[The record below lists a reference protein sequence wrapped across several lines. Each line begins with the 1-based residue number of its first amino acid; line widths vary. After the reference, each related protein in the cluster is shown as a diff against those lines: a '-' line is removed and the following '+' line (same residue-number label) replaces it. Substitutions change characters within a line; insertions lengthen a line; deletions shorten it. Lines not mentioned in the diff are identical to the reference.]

1 MDIERG
7 WRGDASEALVAADIL
22 RNGYDVAY
30 PHGHEQKYDLIID
43 VGWDLLR
50 VQIKTARDYDEYRYE
65 LEISPEKYPDSTV
78 DIFAGATHEEGTAIY
93 VPAHKM
99 GKTQRVNFNPS
110 DEMFSDWHREQ
121 ANLPG
126 DFSIDEALLEIREGT
141 DFQ

>member
-7 WRGDASEALVAADIL
+7 SRGDASEALVAADIL

-43 VGWDLLR
+43 IGWDLLR

-65 LEISPEKYPDSTV
+65 LEISPEKYPDGTV
-78 DIFAGATHEEGTAIY
+78 DIFAGAIHEEGTAIY
-93 VPAHKM
+93 VPAHEM
-99 GKTQRVNFNPS
+99 RKTQRVNFNPS
-110 DEMFSDWHREQ
+110 DEMPSDWHREQ

-126 DFSIDEALLEIREGT
+126 DFSIDEALLEIRKGT
-141 DFQ
+141 DSQ